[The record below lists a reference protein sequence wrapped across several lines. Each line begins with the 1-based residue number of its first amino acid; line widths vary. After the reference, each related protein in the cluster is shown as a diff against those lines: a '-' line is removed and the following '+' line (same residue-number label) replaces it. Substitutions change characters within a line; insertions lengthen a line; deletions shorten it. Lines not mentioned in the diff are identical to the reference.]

1 MYNSINFYF
10 NLKPM
15 CSFFL
20 SITDST
26 QTAMNTDQSVRTGAY
41 IEHRVQKITTTDLIS
56 WSFQVT
62 QGMHYLSTRGVL
74 HGDLAARNVLLCSDR
89 VVKICDFGLSRRME
103 NNADYKKESEVN
115 AQCALHFFKSNAVNE
130 SVVNFRVCCRLNGW
144 L

>member
-1 MYNSINFYF
+1 M
-10 NLKPM
+10 
-15 CSFFL
+15 

-115 AQCALHFFKSNAVNE
+115 AQCALIF
-130 SVVNFRVCCRLNGW
+130 LNRMKLMRALLILGFAAD
-144 L
+144 